1 MLLTAILVVI
11 ILALIYY
18 FVTEKK
24 QISEWKETR
33 VQPMTAIPE
42 RKAPEEIIKESK
54 ELQLKA
60 DKKQVGKTKKKT
72 KSKKSKKAIK
82 SIQKET
88 DINKEKTET
97 DKKIEM
103 AESSPE
109 TIKAVAAIRNII
121 PQIAPNVAT
130 EEITEAAIKIRREDS
145 EEKKRKVKSKSKS
158 KKGREMEKEMSVK
171 QDMMSTEKSETE
183 LRTEETPFQ
192 MQNIAQYMEEKNIMG
207 QVVEQRDIKQLT
219 KVAEKIKKTDSKK
232 RKSKSAKRSKS
243 TKTKKEETEMMVE
256 KDTSS
261 RKHKSKKEHEIMQWT
276 QEVRAEATE
285 SNRLIDG
292 MCGTRLS
299 EKEKKAAE
307 RIGEQES
314 TKEKKKSKNKSK
326 SNKSKKGETKVTVK
340 QHMKK
345 QTHQTEN
352 TVMKPPTTTEIT
364 EAVSDEKVIV
374 EPNAVEKKPDEFIN
388 EVQEIQKKDS
398 KKTKKKSKKRS
409 KLKKSK
415 KTDEHTAA
423 NTALCTEMPETEIMS
438 PKITLA
444 NEVTAI
450 HVDQPIIVPSIAEE
464 AVAKPVI
471 KEEPK

>member
-42 RKAPEEIIKESK
+42 KKTPEEIIKESK

-82 SIQKET
+82 SIPKGT

-109 TIKAVAAIRNII
+109 TIKA
-121 PQIAPNVAT
+121 
-130 EEITEAAIKIRREDS
+130 
-145 EEKKRKVKSKSKS
+145 
-158 KKGREMEKEMSVK
+158 
-171 QDMMSTEKSETE
+171 TE

-207 QVVEQRDIKQLT
+207 QVVEQRYIKQLT
-219 KVAEKIKKTDSKK
+219 KVAEKIKKADSKK

-256 KDTSS
+256 KATSS

-276 QEVRAEATE
+276 PEVRAEATE

-292 MCGTRLS
+292 MCRTRLS

-314 TKEKKKSKNKSK
+314 RKEKKKSKNKSK

-352 TVMKPPTTTEIT
+352 TVMKPPTTIEIT
-364 EAVSDEKVIV
+364 KAVSDETVIV
-374 EPNAVEKKPDEFIN
+374 EPNTVEKKPDEFIK
-388 EVQEIQKKDS
+388 EVQEIEKKDS
-398 KKTKKKSKKRS
+398 KKTKK
-409 KLKKSK
+409 
-415 KTDEHTAA
+415 
-423 NTALCTEMPETEIMS
+423 
-438 PKITLA
+438 
-444 NEVTAI
+444 
-450 HVDQPIIVPSIAEE
+450 
-464 AVAKPVI
+464 
-471 KEEPK
+471 